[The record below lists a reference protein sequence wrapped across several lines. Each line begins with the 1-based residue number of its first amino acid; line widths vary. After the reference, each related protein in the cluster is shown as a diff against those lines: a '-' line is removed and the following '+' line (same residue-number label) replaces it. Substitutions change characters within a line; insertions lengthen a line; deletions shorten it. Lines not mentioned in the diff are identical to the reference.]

1 MGSGACAGGGNPV
14 QIQDPL
20 RVVRKE
26 DSRFT
31 KGEMFRNGLGLIQCQ
46 AFIFQSQFHMS
57 LLIFPEKSSDDMLS
71 AEPRKL
77 PGNEKLLGR

>member
-26 DSRFT
+26 DSRFPRSYFS
-31 KGEMFRNGLGLIQCQ
+31 FRGKQKDSSIYPAIINHIYESHTLPASGK
-46 AFIFQSQFHMS
+46 FFQFR
-57 LLIFPEKSSDDMLS
+57 FPKH
-71 AEPRKL
+71 PRKAR
-77 PGNEKLLGR
+77 GMKNE

>member
-26 DSRFT
+26 DSRFPRSYFS
-31 KGEMFRNGLGLIQCQ
+31 FRGKQ
-46 AFIFQSQFHMS
+46 
-57 LLIFPEKSSDDMLS
+57 KDSSIYPAIINYIIIYMNPTLFREILPIPLS
-71 AEPRKL
+71 KAPKESPW
-77 PGNEKLLGR
+77 NEK